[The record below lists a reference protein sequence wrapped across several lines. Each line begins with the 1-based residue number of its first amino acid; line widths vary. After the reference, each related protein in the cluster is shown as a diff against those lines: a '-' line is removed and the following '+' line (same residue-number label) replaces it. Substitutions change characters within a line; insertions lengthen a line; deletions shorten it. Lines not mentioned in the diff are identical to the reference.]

1 MEPTYCST
9 LPENEKSKHRRAQ
22 KLKMRQENPLPA
34 LQSFGV
40 EEANI
45 GSLKPS
51 GHGRYNGHCMKI
63 DVFNHFF
70 PKRFY
75 EDFILKGSGGKDL
88 GKRVQN
94 VPTIADLDARF
105 RVMDEF
111 GEYCQL
117 LSLPAPPLE
126 AMAGPENS
134 PAMAKVANDGLADL
148 VAKHPHRFIGFV
160 ASLPLNN
167 PGESVKEMNRAIL
180 ELGAQGIQIFSNVAG
195 KPLDAPE
202 FRPLFE
208 EAARRDV
215 VIWLHPARGANFPD
229 YLTEDKSKYEIWW
242 ALGWP
247 YETSVAMSRLVFSG
261 ILERFPNLKIIT
273 HHMGAMIPFFEGRVG
288 YGWDVLGSRTSDVDY
303 ASLLHSMKK
312 RPIDYF
318 RMFYADTA
326 LFGALP
332 ATKCGLEFFGVDH
345 CLFASDVPFE
355 PSPGLY
361 IRETIRCIESLDLT
375 REDKN
380 KIYEGNA
387 RRMLKLEKQAASTTK

>member
-1 MEPTYCST
+1 
-9 LPENEKSKHRRAQ
+9 
-22 KLKMRQENPLPA
+22 
-34 LQSFGV
+34 
-40 EEANI
+40 
-45 GSLKPS
+45 
-51 GHGRYNGHCMKI
+51 MKI
-63 DVFNHFF
+63 DIFNHFF

-94 VPTIADLDARF
+94 VPTIANLDARF

-117 LSLPAPPLE
+117 LSLPAPPIE
-126 AMAGPENS
+126 AMATPEKS
-134 PAMAKVANDGLADL
+134 PAMAKVANDGLAEL
-148 VAKHPHRFIGFV
+148 VAKHPDRFIGFV

-167 PGESVKEMNRAIL
+167 PDESVKEMNRAVS

-202 FRPLFE
+202 FLPLFQ
-208 EAARRDV
+208 EAARRDIT
-215 VIWLHPARGANFPD
+215 IWLHPARGANFPD

-247 YETSVAMSRLVFSG
+247 YETSVAMSRIVFSG
-261 ILERFPNLKIIT
+261 ILERFPNLRIIT
-273 HHMGAMIPFFEGRVG
+273 HHMGAMIPYFEGRVG

-303 ASLLHSMKK
+303 AALLKSMKK

-326 LFGALP
+326 LFGAFA
-332 ATKCGLEFFGVDH
+332 ATKCGLEFFGVDR

-361 IRETIRCIESLDLT
+361 IRETIRCIEGLDLT

-380 KIYEGNA
+380 RIYEGNA
-387 RRMLKLEKQAASTTK
+387 RRMLKLDKQAASTTK